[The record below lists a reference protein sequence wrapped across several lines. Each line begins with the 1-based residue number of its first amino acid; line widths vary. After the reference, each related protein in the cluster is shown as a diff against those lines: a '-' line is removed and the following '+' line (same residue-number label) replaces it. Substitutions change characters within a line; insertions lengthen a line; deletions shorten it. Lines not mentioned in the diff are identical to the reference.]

1 MVQETH
7 AMELEIQSFAQS
19 GISVDDLYEFKQR
32 NIGTWKAKF
41 GVLSQDVEG
50 LGAYVND
57 MLTPSTFQQV
67 ATMVMRRSIR
77 RIVN

>member
-1 MVQETH
+1 
-7 AMELEIQSFAQS
+7 MELEIQSFAQS

-32 NIGTWKAKF
+32 NIGYWKAKF